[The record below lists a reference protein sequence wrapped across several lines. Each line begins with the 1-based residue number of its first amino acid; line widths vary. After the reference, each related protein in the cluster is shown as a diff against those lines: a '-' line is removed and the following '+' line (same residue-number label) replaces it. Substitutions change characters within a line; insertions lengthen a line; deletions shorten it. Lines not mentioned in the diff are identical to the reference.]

1 MNASYTCGIFLT
13 TSSNI
18 QPEKDRKEIDQNV
31 KRVHF
36 FSNFLDELILHYMRG
51 KKKKKLEQIQARKK
65 IKTKIL
71 YL

>member
-51 KKKKKLEQIQARKK
+51 KKKKARTDTGKEK
-65 IKTKIL
+65 NQN
-71 YL
+71 

>member
-51 KKKKKLEQIQARKK
+51 KKKKLEQIQARKK